1 VLLDTEP
8 LYTQATQEVVGA
20 FGKTYDW
27 ELKRRVMGRG
37 QQEAAELVASE
48 LALPIAVAEYRT
60 RVEAALARLFVS
72 TPVME
77 GAADSVG
84 EIAAA
89 GVPIAIATSTEQVLY
104 ALKAQPHDWLAQ
116 ATVVVCGD
124 DPQVRAPKPA
134 PDIFL
139 VAARRLGVPNDHCVV
154 VEDSPNGVL
163 AAKRAGMQVIAL
175 PDPRLDLELVSQAE
189 VVARHHGDVRAALA
203 AVLQPAQ

>member
-1 VLLDTEP
+1 VD
-8 LYTQATQEVVGA
+8 QS
-20 FGKTYDW
+20 W
-27 ELKRRVMGRG
+27 
-37 QQEAAELVASE
+37 
-48 LALPIAVAEYRT
+48 
-60 RVEAALARLFVS
+60 
-72 TPVME
+72 
-77 GAADSVG
+77 
-84 EIAAA
+84 A
-89 GVPIAIATSTEQVLY
+89 GVES
-104 ALKAQPHDWLAQ
+104 
-116 ATVVVCGD
+116 TVVVCGD